1 MTYVGAGFSR
11 TYISVVVATML
22 TAAAIKPAA
31 LQNPPQPPQTTFRT
45 EVNYVRVDAY
55 PTRDGAP
62 VLDLTQQDFEIL
74 ESGVP
79 QKIEQFERVLIR
91 PAGPQD
97 TRIEPNTVAES
108 RSMAQ
113 NPRARV
119 FVVFLD
125 TYHVDVA
132 ASHNIR
138 GPLIEALDRMIGAED
153 LVAVMTPE
161 MSASDITFARKTTTI
176 AGFLTRHWDWGD
188 RNKAIPRD
196 PIDLDYGTC
205 YPNDRDTTGIAAEMI
220 DRRHEKLS
228 LDALHDLV
236 VHLGGLREERKAVLT
251 ISNGWL
257 LYRPDLNLMR
267 QLGGRVPTGPVVG
280 VEPRGG
286 KLTTKDRSDA
296 PAANN
301 RCELDRVNLAQ
312 IDDELD
318 YRRLLDRANTSN
330 VSFYPVDAR
339 GLAVFDTPIMR
350 QDVPGKP
357 PPPVPLVVD
366 RAMLT
371 ARLTSLRTLAENTDG
386 IAIVDTNDLAKGFR
400 RVVDDLSSYYL
411 IGYYS
416 SGKLDGRFHSI
427 TVRVKRP
434 GVQVRARRGY
444 LAATPAEMTAAT
456 RPAAPPKLV
465 EAETAAIQTALASLT
480 EIQRD
485 SPLRIHVATGW
496 RPFDSRV
503 SSSSNAELA
512 QGRLV
517 NAVAGFWVVAEFAA
531 SAPPDRDVDVT
542 VVSSAG
548 ATVGRATGAGGTRN
562 VMVPVVLSESAA
574 GEFTVRVRAEGFGTG
589 TVRVTL
595 PPAPDAGGAIFL
607 RRGPTTGNKDVPTA
621 DLRFRRNERLRIDL
635 PFDSPDADGLAQGR
649 PGADASTGTA
659 RILDRTGKALP
670 IPLTATV
677 RDDRDGS
684 RWQSTEFALAPL
696 APGDYLIEMTTGGAK
711 TLAAFR
717 IVP

>member
-1 MTYVGAGFSR
+1 MTYVGSGFSP

-188 RNKAIPRD
+188 RNKANPRD

-267 QLGGRVPTGPVVG
+267 QLGGRVPTGPVV
-280 VEPRGG
+280 
-286 KLTTKDRSDA
+286 
-296 PAANN
+296 
-301 RCELDRVNLAQ
+301 
-312 IDDELD
+312 
-318 YRRLLDRANTSN
+318 
-330 VSFYPVDAR
+330 
-339 GLAVFDTPIMR
+339 
-350 QDVPGKP
+350 
-357 PPPVPLVVD
+357 
-366 RAMLT
+366 
-371 ARLTSLRTLAENTDG
+371 
-386 IAIVDTNDLAKGFR
+386 
-400 RVVDDLSSYYL
+400 
-411 IGYYS
+411 
-416 SGKLDGRFHSI
+416 
-427 TVRVKRP
+427 
-434 GVQVRARRGY
+434 
-444 LAATPAEMTAAT
+444 
-456 RPAAPPKLV
+456 
-465 EAETAAIQTALASLT
+465 
-480 EIQRD
+480 
-485 SPLRIHVATGW
+485 
-496 RPFDSRV
+496 
-503 SSSSNAELA
+503 
-512 QGRLV
+512 
-517 NAVAGFWVVAEFAA
+517 
-531 SAPPDRDVDVT
+531 
-542 VVSSAG
+542 
-548 ATVGRATGAGGTRN
+548 
-562 VMVPVVLSESAA
+562 
-574 GEFTVRVRAEGFGTG
+574 
-589 TVRVTL
+589 
-595 PPAPDAGGAIFL
+595 
-607 RRGPTTGNKDVPTA
+607 
-621 DLRFRRNERLRIDL
+621 
-635 PFDSPDADGLAQGR
+635 
-649 PGADASTGTA
+649 
-659 RILDRTGKALP
+659 
-670 IPLTATV
+670 
-677 RDDRDGS
+677 
-684 RWQSTEFALAPL
+684 
-696 APGDYLIEMTTGGAK
+696 
-711 TLAAFR
+711 
-717 IVP
+717 